1 MPPMLSCLSHY
12 PLNTTA
18 NLAHSS
24 SLSGRTRGAG
34 GEERISTPAFHTN
47 RDPSACPEQRAQILK
62 TRKTRMI
69 DWLVE
74 IESESADAQEHLE
87 DESVKK
93 VEEEVRLELSET
105 LSGQELDMAVSCE
118 MADYV
123 SIWEKTLLE
132 LEEERPPAAEGCMT
146 DTWRNRAHWAG
157 TQAPEDFAEVL
168 HSAEKDLDALRPVI
182 RRQGKLV
189 EEGASGFLE
198 RKVNDVDTV
207 KGSTGW
213 EAFDSAFQPK
223 LSAVS
228 LFESKKWAAVYS
240 ASTSEQ
246 AARLG
251 LKFPGVD
258 KVDDIADKDQ
268 HVGMEAAALAE
279 ESEVGLTES
288 IDVVIFKLYCVLSL
302 TMDIATFICAC
313 TISNT
318 LLEISMYSS
327 EEKVAKQSARYI
339 NRHYNGYIVIWAK
352 DEGRGGD
359 GSGLEDYLWRRMRR
373 IWSNAHRTNYVS
385 ISLGKGKFVDWIHG
399 SDSDP
404 KNCDLPKER
413 WESAVALKEA
423 LHRAGYR
430 RGAPLRGP
438 KYDITIYDFDRRC
451 YVDAEGKPLEG
462 GVEPLENV
470 YEG

>member
-1 MPPMLSCLSHY
+1 MAEFEK
-12 PLNTTA
+12 TA
-18 NLAHSS
+18 R
-24 SLSGRTRGAG
+24 RTSTMAMDTCPRVPGSKSD
-34 GEERISTPAFHTN
+34 EEV
-47 RDPSACPEQRAQILK
+47 
-62 TRKTRMI
+62 TRMI

-105 LSGQELDMAVSCE
+105 LSGQERAICAIVILNRLLHDRLEDAGVSLPDLFK
-118 MADYV
+118 A
-123 SIWEKTLLE
+123 IEKQ
-132 LEEERPPAAEGCMT
+132 AAEGCMT

-182 RRQGKLV
+182 RRRGKLV

-213 EAFDSAFQPK
+213 EAFDSAFQPN

-240 ASTSEQ
+240 ASTPEQ

-258 KVDDIADKDQ
+258 KVDDIADIDQ

-279 ESEVGLTES
+279 E
-288 IDVVIFKLYCVLSL
+288 
-302 TMDIATFICAC
+302 MDIATFICAC

-339 NRHYNGYIVIWAK
+339 NRHYRPGNGYIVIWCNI
-352 DEGRGGD
+352 
-359 GSGLEDYLWRRMRR
+359 SG
-373 IWSNAHRTNYVS
+373 
-385 ISLGKGKFVDWIHG
+385 
-399 SDSDP
+399 
-404 KNCDLPKER
+404 
-413 WESAVALKEA
+413 
-423 LHRAGYR
+423 
-430 RGAPLRGP
+430 
-438 KYDITIYDFDRRC
+438 
-451 YVDAEGKPLEG
+451 
-462 GVEPLENV
+462 
-470 YEG
+470 